1 MLRTVEYAY
10 ILIVFLLVH
19 LSEILLL
26 GNHVAL
32 LFWGLASVHG
42 FVTFMR
48 DGLSKYYYLRTI
60 YSQTHSLIFRIL
72 ALLVGTYVP
81 IIGI

>member
-1 MLRTVEYAY
+1 MGGAIGIGTRMLRTVEYAY

-19 LSEILLL
+19 LLEILLL
-26 GNHVAL
+26 GNPVAL

-48 DGLSKYYYLRTI
+48 DGLSLKKT
-60 YSQTHSLIFRIL
+60 SS
-72 ALLVGTYVP
+72 AGTEGLQLK
-81 IIGI
+81 I